1 MTDRYSQF
9 IFNSFILN
17 IPSDVWTF
25 FSTLFPSFLLSSYPL
40 SLSFFFFPNFLLS
53 LSLLLSTPF
62 FPSVSHHPS
71 FRFFPPFFLFL
82 PSSHIY
88 SSLISTY
95 SFLTPT
101 YSSVPS
107 FLFFPPSFLFFPSP
121 HSILPSLLPIILP
134 TSLLVIYPLNG
145 FYQTLAS
152 YTRFTSKKV
161 YKNTVIRLRG

>member
-9 IFNSFILN
+9 IFNSFIFN
-17 IPSDVWTF
+17 IPSDVFFWTF

-62 FPSVSHHPS
+62 FPSVSHHP
-71 FRFFPPFFLFL
+71 
-82 PSSHIY
+82 

-152 YTRFTSKKV
+152 YTRFTNKKV